1 MYYVCKEF
9 KTLNNMNKV
18 GEKIEIEELK
28 KGRRFDAQTLISQ
41 LYAGGR
47 SKVWSWGFHNP
58 IAYADK
64 NGCYVLRFTVRGNLF
79 RGHIY
84 VALNGADLYDVY
96 YCSNRG
102 NIKMISEGLY
112 CDNITEVIDE
122 KIEKIASYQY

>member
-1 MYYVCKEF
+1 
-9 KTLNNMNKV
+9 MNKV

>member
-1 MYYVCKEF
+1 
-9 KTLNNMNKV
+9 MNKV
-18 GEKIEIEELK
+18 GEKIEELEFK
-28 KGRRFDAQTLISQ
+28 SGRRFSPETLISQ

-58 IAYADK
+58 IASQDK
-64 NGCYVLRFTVRGNLF
+64 KGCFALRFTVKGNLF

-84 VALNGADLYDVY
+84 VVLNGLDLYDVY

-102 NIKMISEGLY
+102 NIKMISEHLY

-122 KIEKIASYQY
+122 KIEKIPSYQF